1 VRNLGELTRG
11 MGGLVSGRLKTIGE
25 YAILV
30 GVFLWCLLAVGFLD
44 FKRYQP
50 PRGTTT
56 LDQLVASLPE
66 TLKFAVVEQGGK
78 QYVVWIGRPR
88 GAIVSGPPVYVF
100 DSNGSLVDWVAD
112 SGDSD
117 NTFVSGLHVAAFRAP
132 GIPAQEALTY
142 CHRNRTARPG

>member
-66 TLKFAVVEQGGK
+66 TLKFAVVEQAIRRLDR
-78 QYVVWIGRPR
+78 QAPR
-88 GAIVSGPPVYVF
+88 RDRFWA
-100 DSNGSLVDWVAD
+100 
-112 SGDSD
+112 
-117 NTFVSGLHVAAFRAP
+117 TGLRVR
-132 GIPAQEALTY
+132 
-142 CHRNRTARPG
+142 